1 MAERE
6 NEMMEELEEEIIEL
20 VDENGDVVKF
30 KLIDVVEYKG
40 VKYVLLLAAEEN
52 DDVAEDEIAIF
63 ILNEKE
69 ERLDIIEDE
78 ALLEEVYEYY
88 CNIAS
93 EDDN

>member
-52 DDVAEDEIAIF
+52 ADVAEDEIAIF
-63 ILNEKE
+63 ILNEKQE
-69 ERLDIIEDE
+69 TLDIIEDD

-88 CNIAS
+88 CNTAS

>member
-1 MAERE
+1 MAERDE
-6 NEMMEELEEEIIEL
+6 ELMEELEEEIIEL

-30 KLIDVVEYKG
+30 KLIDVIEYKG

-52 DDVAEDEIAIF
+52 DEIAADEVAIF

-69 ERLDIIEDE
+69 ETLDIIEDD

-88 CNIAS
+88 CNTAS